1 MLLKNVNKSTH
12 FRLLFVLLQ
21 EIAGIID
28 FYFGKGN
35 ISPLLREGYK
45 IESRTTMTKT
55 RRKKHSSFLGAR
67 LTSTVSTALVLF
79 LLGIIALLGIT
90 AKRLSVYVRENM
102 GFTVVL
108 DENTSDS
115 QIKALQKRLTA
126 APYARKVEYISK
138 KDALRELSMEIGE
151 NPEDL
156 LGYNPLRPSFE
167 VKLNSEYANASKL
180 PEIERTLTKA
190 YPYIRKVSY
199 QKDLIKLVNE
209 NMRLIGLILLGIAV
223 VMTVISIVLI
233 GNTVSLVA
241 YSKRFLLNTMMLVG
255 AKNSF
260 IRRPFVRSH
269 VANGIMGAII
279 ANVLLA
285 AMLYY
290 LSRDMS
296 GLAAL
301 LDKKMLVEVAV
312 GILAAGIVFSYVAAR
327 VAIARY
333 LRMDR
338 NKLYYM

>member
-1 MLLKNVNKSTH
+1 MLKNVNGNTH

-21 EIAGIID
+21 EIADIIG
-28 FYFGKGN
+28 FYFRKGN
-35 ISPLLREGYK
+35 ISPLLKAGYK
-45 IESRTTMTKT
+45 IESKITMTKT

-79 LLGIIALLGIT
+79 LLGIIALLGVT

-102 GFTVVL
+102 GFTVIL
-108 DENTSDS
+108 DENTTDS

-126 APYARKVEYISK
+126 APYSRKVEYISK

-167 VKLNSEYANASKL
+167 VKLNSKYANASKL

-241 YSKRFLLNTMMLVG
+241 YSKRFLLHTMMLVG

-269 VANGIMGAII
+269 VANGIVGAII

-296 GLAAL
+296 GLASL
-301 LDKKMLVEVAV
+301 LDKKMLAEVAV
-312 GILAAGIVFSYVAAR
+312 GILVAGIVFSYVAAR